1 MVKHQFEIVFRKHY
15 TSLYH
20 LALRYLQD
28 GELAKDVVSD
38 AFMSTWCRRDDIDV
52 TKLENYLRMC
62 VRNKCLSQLSKSQ
75 PTTNLDKPLIT
86 LLADDGDTEWML
98 REQRLT
104 AMEKAVSSLPPRSR
118 HVLEKCYYQHQTYK
132 QVADELGITTDGVKK
147 HITKS
152 MAVLR
157 AYFNIIK
164 DKK

>member
-62 VRNKCLSQLSKSQ
+62 EKQMSL
-75 PTTNLDKPLIT
+75 TTQQIATN
-86 LLADDGDTEWML
+86 
-98 REQRLT
+98 
-104 AMEKAVSSLPPRSR
+104 
-118 HVLEKCYYQHQTYK
+118 H
-132 QVADELGITTDGVKK
+132 
-147 HITKS
+147 
-152 MAVLR
+152 
-157 AYFNIIK
+157 
-164 DKK
+164 